1 MAVQKKSNKN
11 HSRHYWQN
19 HIRTHLES
27 DLSRAEYCR
36 RYNLS
41 YHALSYWQ
49 RKLSKPSPLPTALVP
64 VPDLKITSPHTSDQG
79 SGVKIIL
86 DNDVTIEVTEQFSP
100 VALNRVLSVLTHR

>member
-1 MAVQKKSNKN
+1 MAAQKKSKKN

-19 HIRTHLES
+19 HVRTHLES
-27 DLSRAEYCR
+27 TLSRAEYCR

-64 VPDLKITSPHTSDQG
+64 VPDLNPALTRLYPVSTLYPVSAGPARISQTKGQG
-79 SGVKIIL
+79 
-86 DNDVTIEVTEQFSP
+86 
-100 VALNRVLSVLTHR
+100 